1 MIFIGIDVSKKKLD
15 VAVLLDPTTLKKRQ
29 KKFPNTPEG
38 YRERVRWCQKQTGVE
53 LSQLQAIMEATGPY
67 HEDVALALHEAG
79 LGVSVINP
87 KALKDFAKGLGVK
100 AKNDAMD
107 ALTIA
112 RYGSLAQPRRWPPAP
127 PEFRQLAG
135 LLKRLEALEG
145 NLQREQNRLEKAQV
159 GHACAEVL
167 DSLSRTI
174 GFLEAEKQR
183 LIRSIDEHID
193 RHPHLKQDRQRL
205 QSIPGIGPV
214 LSALM
219 VSLLQQGQRFE
230 SAPQLASYLGLIPTE
245 HQSGS
250 SVRKPPRLSKLGP
263 ARVRAK
269 LYMAAIVATQHNPD
283 IRALYQ
289 RLLERGKCRMAALGA
304 AMRKLAHICFGVIK
318 NQSSYQPQI
327 A

>member
-15 VAVLLDPTTLKKRQ
+15 VAVLLDPSTLKKRQ
-29 KKFPNTPEG
+29 KKLPNTPEG
-38 YRERVRWCQKQTGVE
+38 YQELVRWCQKHTGVE

-67 HEDVALALHEAG
+67 HEDVALALHQAG

-87 KALKDFAKGLGVK
+87 KALKDFAKGLGIK

-112 RYGSLAQPRRWPPAP
+112 RYGYLAQPRRWQPDP
-127 PEFRQLAG
+127 PEFRQLGG
-135 LLKRLEALEG
+135 LLKRLEALECD
-145 NLQREQNRLEKAQV
+145 LQREQNRREKAQV
-159 GHACAEVL
+159 GHASAEVL

-174 GFLEAEKQR
+174 GFLEQEKQH
-183 LIRSIDEHID
+183 LIHSIDAHID
-193 RHPHLKQDRQRL
+193 RHPHLQQDRERL
-205 QSIPGIGPV
+205 QSIPGIGRV

-219 VSLLQQGQRFE
+219 VLLLQHGQRFA
-230 SAPQLASYLGLIPTE
+230 SAAQLASYLGLIPTE

-283 IRALYQ
+283 VQALYQ
-289 RLLERGKCRMAALGA
+289 RLLKRGKCKMAALGA

-318 NQSSYQPQI
+318 NQTPYQPQI
-327 A
+327 T